1 MLWKILESFTS
12 FVTNARRKSNLKQSQ
27 KDWKF
32 VKLYRVIEL
41 CNRLDNCYNEFINSA
56 CSIIDQMR
64 LIFFGIVQGFP

>member
-12 FVTNARRKSNLKQSQ
+12 FVKTGNSSNCIGSSNY
-27 KDWKF
+27 
-32 VKLYRVIEL
+32 VT
-41 CNRLDNCYNEFINSA
+41 DNCYNEFINSA

>member
-27 KDWKF
+27 KDGKF

-41 CNRLDNCYNEFINSA
+41 ACNRQLL
-56 CSIIDQMR
+56 Q
-64 LIFFGIVQGFP
+64 